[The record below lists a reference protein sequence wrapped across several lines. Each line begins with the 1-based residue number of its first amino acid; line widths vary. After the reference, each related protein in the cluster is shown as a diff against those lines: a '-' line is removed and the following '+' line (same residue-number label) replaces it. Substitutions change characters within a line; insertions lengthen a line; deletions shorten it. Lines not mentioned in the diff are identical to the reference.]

1 MHPANPENL
10 RKAAYESMELA
21 YTDLERAFAQFLECT
36 GKDRPIIIASHS
48 QGTMHATRLMEK
60 FHQDSELRN
69 RLVCAYLLGPCGTFV
84 ADKFEVL
91 FPTLHGSTGPLDL
104 ECIVAFD
111 AMSAGHPTVKSIED
125 GSKPADPFPI
135 RNKAT
140 NPPHNVAYP
149 GKGENGATKW
159 TNAVGRPI
167 FCTNPLTW
175 SSDLGRADAS
185 LYLGRAVATTKR
197 ADGTDGDFGDCLNRK
212 HTGIKVTKVE
222 KADVGTLWAEI
233 AYDGGVVLHHDQ
245 WADPVEHEEW
255 QYWFFNVR
263 ENCDKRVDEWL
274 KCQLEKSG

>member
-1 MHPANPENL
+1 MGYDVMQTVTAINNRCKLYAPRYRQNQPPCHGRLMHPANPENL

-111 AMSAGHPTVKSIED
+111 AMSAGHPTVKSIE
-125 GSKPADPFPI
+125 
-135 RNKAT
+135 
-140 NPPHNVAYP
+140 
-149 GKGENGATKW
+149 
-159 TNAVGRPI
+159 
-167 FCTNPLTW
+167 
-175 SSDLGRADAS
+175 
-185 LYLGRAVATTKR
+185 
-197 ADGTDGDFGDCLNRK
+197 
-212 HTGIKVTKVE
+212 
-222 KADVGTLWAEI
+222 
-233 AYDGGVVLHHDQ
+233 
-245 WADPVEHEEW
+245 
-255 QYWFFNVR
+255 
-263 ENCDKRVDEWL
+263 
-274 KCQLEKSG
+274 